1 MEGNATLRWV
11 RALVLAAVML
21 GSGIAGHTTAG
32 ASAPSPLLL
41 VPLFAAATVA
51 VAPLLG
57 TPASPRRVVALL
69 AVGQV
74 LIHLLLQWLGG
85 TASLVVAGHTTAVP
99 GQGSSL
105 GAAHSLAH
113 ASGPEPVG
121 SALTGDHLGMVL
133 AHVAAAL
140 VVGLWLA
147 AGERAAWTLLAL
159 AALPVVDA
167 WVTLRELARAD
178 AGAALVPA
186 EAARPAVWDA
196 HCLLRSSTYAGRGV
210 SRRGPPRLS
219 AAAYRA

>member
-21 GSGIAGHTTAG
+21 GSGIAGHSTAG
-32 ASAPSPLLL
+32 ASSPSPLVL

-51 VAPLLG
+51 IAPLLG
-57 TPASPRRVVALL
+57 TRASPRRVVTLL

-74 LIHLLLQWLGG
+74 LIHLLLQSLAA
-85 TASLVVAGHTTAVP
+85 TAALVVTGHTTAVS
-99 GQGSSL
+99 GQGSSP
-105 GAAHSLAH
+105 GAAHSPGH
-113 ASGPEPVG
+113 ASGSEQLG

-133 AHVAAAL
+133 AHVAAAV

-167 WVTLRELARAD
+167 WVTLRELARPV

-186 EAARPAVWDA
+186 AAARPAVWDA
-196 HCLLRSSTYAGRGV
+196 HRLFRSSRYAGRGV

-219 AAAYRA
+219 AAPNLA